1 MPRGARRLPEDCRR
15 ILGESSLIVHAG
27 DFTAVQV
34 LDDLVAIA
42 PVTAVHGNMD
52 DAALRERLPARAVVE
67 GEGRRIGVVHDGGP
81 TTGRYERLA
90 GWFPDCD
97 LIVYGHSHLPEV
109 ARHGGTWIV
118 NPGSPTER
126 RRAPGH
132 TLAVIR
138 HGVPGLVNLDK

>member
-1 MPRGARRLPEDCRR
+1 M
-15 ILGESSLIVHAG
+15 
-27 DFTAVQV
+27 
-34 LDDLVAIA
+34 AIA

-67 GEGRRIGVVHDGGP
+67 GEGRRIGVVHDAGP
-81 TTGRYERLA
+81 MTGRYERLA

-109 ARHGGTWIV
+109 ARHGPTWIV

-138 HGVPGLVNLDK
+138 HGTPELVNLDK

>member
-67 GEGRRIGVVHDGGP
+67 GEGRRIGVVHDAGP
-81 TTGRYERLA
+81 TTGRHERLA